1 MQNNNSGGHR
11 VNAKLHK
18 AFKFLLVDLLGA
30 WWAFSAL
37 RRPIRSIGDMAR
49 LTQIKEA
56 NLKAYLDISDTKHLR
71 VEAERLRQQGELV
84 RFQNVD

>member
-30 WWAFSAL
+30 SA
-37 RRPIRSIGDMAR
+37 GDLAP
-49 LTQIKEA
+49 
-56 NLKAYLDISDTKHLR
+56 
-71 VEAERLRQQGELV
+71 
-84 RFQNVD
+84 